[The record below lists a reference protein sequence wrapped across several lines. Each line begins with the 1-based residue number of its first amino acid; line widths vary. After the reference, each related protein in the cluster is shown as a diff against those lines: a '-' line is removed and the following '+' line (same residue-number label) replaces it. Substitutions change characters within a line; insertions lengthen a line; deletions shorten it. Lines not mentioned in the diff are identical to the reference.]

1 MSAMKAWFFS
11 VIGVLA
17 LVLAV
22 QHLGVNVVG
31 AMQSAVHGVE
41 HFLNQPL

>member
-1 MSAMKAWFFS
+1 MSAVKAWLFS

-22 QHLGVNVVG
+22 QHLGVDVVG
-31 AMQSAVHGVE
+31 GMQTVVHGVE